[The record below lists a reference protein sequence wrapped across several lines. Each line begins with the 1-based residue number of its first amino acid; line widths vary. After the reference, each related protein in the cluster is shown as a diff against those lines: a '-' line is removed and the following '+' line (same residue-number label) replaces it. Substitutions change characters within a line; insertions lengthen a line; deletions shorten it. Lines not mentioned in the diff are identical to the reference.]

1 MSENLESIPYL
12 RRSVQEACSNEGSEH
27 ELDCGYSQLTPSVEK
42 IFPTQ
47 NDTTPDVSSSYNTM
61 EDKMCRICF
70 AGPEEEES
78 LGRLISPCLCKGTM
92 RYVHVECLNH
102 WRLRSQKKSSF
113 FQCDECKYKYAFR
126 RTTIAKFATNEFIL
140 TFVTLTLFAFCVF
153 IGGFL
158 AKFLLYLYPV
168 ADFGEDY
175 ITDEFRYGPLFR
187 EPMEFSKIFRIDYVH
202 ILLGFMFVGFVGFV
216 QLLFSLMWFGPF
228 RFGPTGG
235 ATAGRRGVD
244 GITAIFFTIIV
255 AVGILKAVYGMYK
268 LVRSSSRRILERVEL
283 TILEVNER

>member
-27 ELDCGYSQLTPSVEK
+27 DCGYSQLAPNVEK
-42 IFPTQ
+42 IFP
-47 NDTTPDVSSSYNTM
+47 DAAPM

-92 RYVHVECLNH
+92 R
-102 WRLRSQKKSSF
+102 KKSSF

-175 ITDEFRYGPLFR
+175 IADEFRYAPLFR

-244 GITAIFFTIIV
+244 GITAVFFTIIV

-268 LVRSSSRRILERVEL
+268 LVRSASRRILERVEL

>member
-1 MSENLESIPYL
+1 GMHWWNESLYLFQIHKLSLVFFCWKILSMSENLESIPYL

-27 ELDCGYSQLTPSVEK
+27 APNVEK
-42 IFPTQ
+42 ILP
-47 NDTTPDVSSSYNTM
+47 DATPM

-175 ITDEFRYGPLFR
+175 IADEFRYAPLFR
-187 EPMEFSKIFRIDYVH
+187 EPMEFSKIFRIDY
-202 ILLGFMFVGFVGFV
+202 
-216 QLLFSLMWFGPF
+216 
-228 RFGPTGG
+228 
-235 ATAGRRGVD
+235 
-244 GITAIFFTIIV
+244 
-255 AVGILKAVYGMYK
+255 
-268 LVRSSSRRILERVEL
+268 
-283 TILEVNER
+283 

>member
-1 MSENLESIPYL
+1 MTENLESVSYL
-12 RRSVQEACSNEGSEH
+12 RRRVQEACSNEGSEH
-27 ELDCGYSQLTPSVEK
+27 ELDRDCNVEK
-42 IFPTQ
+42 KFPTQ
-47 NDTTPDVSSSYNTM
+47 SDTDPAVSSSYNTV

-78 LGRLISPCLCKGTM
+78 LGRLISPCQCKGTM
-92 RYVHVECLNH
+92 RLELLKYVHVECLNN
-102 WRLRSQKKSSF
+102 WRRRSQKKSSF

-126 RTTIAKFATNEFIL
+126 RTTIAKFATNEFVL

-168 ADFGEDY
+168 AEFGDDY
-175 ITDEFRYGPLFR
+175 IADEFKYAPLFR
-187 EPMEFSKIFRIDYVH
+187 EPMEFSTIFRIDYVH

-228 RFGPTGG
+228 RFGPTG
-235 ATAGRRGVD
+235 ATGGRRGVD
-244 GITAIFFTIIV
+244 GITAVFFTIIV
-255 AVGILKAVYGMYK
+255 AVGVLKAIYGMYK
-268 LVRSSSRRILERVEL
+268 LVASASRRILERVEL